1 MAAVFFNVPFNL
13 NKFIAFETRGPFSVR
28 QERREEHLSDWD
40 RYARTEYIRLC
51 KRPRKRRVCADSD
64 AATGRNFDLAT

>member
-40 RYARTEYIRLC
+40 RYARTEYIRLSMEEEQEQEGDFMD
-51 KRPRKRRVCADSD
+51 VA
-64 AATGRNFDLAT
+64 GGVW